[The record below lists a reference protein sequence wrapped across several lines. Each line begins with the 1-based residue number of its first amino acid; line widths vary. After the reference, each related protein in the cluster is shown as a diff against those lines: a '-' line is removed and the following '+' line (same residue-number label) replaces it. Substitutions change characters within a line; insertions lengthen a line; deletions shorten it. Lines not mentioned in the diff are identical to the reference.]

1 MCCKLVDSFSVEQR
15 MLTALTIFPDFSAA
29 KATYVAIID
38 SLGRTID
45 RFSPVRTA
53 PAFYVFL
60 AFASGNASADAHT
73 GGRFGESVQALDFPM
88 MVLHKGGIVPRKGIE
103 IKSF

>member
-1 MCCKLVDSFSVEQR
+1 MRCESVAFRSTKICC
-15 MLTALTIFPDFSAA
+15 ALTIFPSSSATKAASAA
-29 KATYVAIID
+29 ING
-38 SLGRTID
+38 SPGRTID

-53 PAFYVFL
+53 PAFYICL
-60 AFASGNASADAHT
+60 TFASGNASADAHT

>member
-1 MCCKLVDSFSVEQR
+1 M
-15 MLTALTIFPDFSAA
+15 
-29 KATYVAIID
+29 
-38 SLGRTID
+38 D

-53 PAFYVFL
+53 PAFYVCL
-60 AFASGNASADAHT
+60 TFASGNASADAHT

>member
-1 MCCKLVDSFSVEQR
+1 MRCESVDSFSQHEDLLR
-15 MLTALTIFPDFSAA
+15 ADYSATKAASAA
-29 KATYVAIID
+29 ING
-38 SLGRTID
+38 SPGRTID

-53 PAFYVFL
+53 PAFYICL
-60 AFASGNASADAHT
+60 TFASGNASADAHT

>member
-1 MCCKLVDSFSVEQR
+1 MP
-15 MLTALTIFPDFSAA
+15 ALTIFPCSSTA
-29 KATYVAIID
+29 KATNVAIIG
-38 SLGRTID
+38 SPGRTID

-53 PAFYVFL
+53 PAFYVCL
-60 AFASGNASADAHT
+60 PFASGNASADAHT

>member
-1 MCCKLVDSFSVEQR
+1 MP
-15 MLTALTIFPDFSAA
+15 ALTIFPCSSAA
-29 KATYVAIID
+29 KAIPIAIIG

-73 GGRFGESVQALDFPM
+73 GGCFGESVQALDFPM